1 MRGLLRKDF
10 YYMKDYRK
18 VILIVVIFC
27 GVFMATMGEASV
39 AFGMGY
45 ATLLMSMAV
54 LNTMSYDE
62 ENRGMSF
69 LMALPVSRTDYV
81 KEKYMFGFLM
91 GFCGWILGIL
101 WMIGGSLFHSEN
113 PFQLEN
119 LWISLVFLGFLFL
132 SQAVMIP
139 IQLKFGAEKGRMIV
153 ILVMMLLIVGG
164 VKIVDIMM
172 ESDILTMERIQ
183 LLLENAF
190 LPVIL
195 AAVILAV
202 YAASFLISVHIM
214 KKKEF

>member
-1 MRGLLRKDF
+1 
-10 YYMKDYRK
+10 
-18 VILIVVIFC
+18 
-27 GVFMATMGEASV
+27 
-39 AFGMGY
+39 
-45 ATLLMSMAV
+45 
-54 LNTMSYDE
+54 
-62 ENRGMSF
+62 
-69 LMALPVSRTDYV
+69 
-81 KEKYMFGFLM
+81 
-91 GFCGWILGIL
+91 
-101 WMIGGSLFHSEN
+101 
-113 PFQLEN
+113 
-119 LWISLVFLGFLFL
+119 
-132 SQAVMIP
+132 MIP

-214 KKKEF
+214 KKK

>member
-81 KEKYMFGFLM
+81 KEKYIFGFLM
-91 GFCGWILGIL
+91 GFCGGSWGIL
-101 WMIGGSLFHSEN
+101 WMIGGSLF
-113 PFQLEN
+113 
-119 LWISLVFLGFLFL
+119 
-132 SQAVMIP
+132 
-139 IQLKFGAEKGRMIV
+139 IQKTRFSW
-153 ILVMMLLIVGG
+153 
-164 VKIVDIMM
+164 KICGSAWCFWD
-172 ESDILTMERIQ
+172 
-183 LLLENAF
+183 F
-190 LPVIL
+190 
-195 AAVILAV
+195 
-202 YAASFLISVHIM
+202 YF
-214 KKKEF
+214 